1 MVVLG
6 QIEETRS
13 WISKIRELAEERGV
27 TVEDKLDTF
36 DTSSIELDLGRAS
49 TATIWGFN
57 DSNDFKDDKPQS
69 TLTYSLATSQPNR
82 SGLVEA

>member
-49 TATIWGFN
+49 TATIWG
-57 DSNDFKDDKPQS
+57 
-69 TLTYSLATSQPNR
+69 
-82 SGLVEA
+82 